1 MEARK
6 VLEKVAQFEKETN
19 YVKPAGYSENRNNLI
34 DEMISNIGNPRT
46 AEQLRIFK
54 LVESQFDEIEKQVKE
69 EVRTKIEKTKK
80 EKETAVKPSI
90 KSNDLLS
97 RAKSVRQRETNRK
110 MKISKQNESII
121 FPESKGR
128 VVSFKENQCTS
139 LETIQRPKNK
149 TISPLCLI
157 HIP

>member
-19 YVKPAGYSENRNNLI
+19 YVKPASYSENRNKLI
-34 DEMISNIGNPRT
+34 DEMIANIGNPRT

-80 EKETAVKPSI
+80 EKKTAVKPSI
-90 KSNDLLS
+90 QSNDLLS
-97 RAKSVRQRETNRK
+97 RAKSVRQ
-110 MKISKQNESII
+110 SIFYGI
-121 FPESKGR
+121 
-128 VVSFKENQCTS
+128 
-139 LETIQRPKNK
+139 
-149 TISPLCLI
+149 
-157 HIP
+157 